1 MAVNDV
7 LEIEMELAGA
17 SRPREELRD
26 PEKNYNKM
34 ELEDLKNKFTGL
46 NLLRFLRF
54 INMPSDYVIIGQPE
68 FFERVSQII
77 ENFDIKKIR
86 HYMIWNVLNQ
96 SAPFLHREVRD
107 ENFRFYKQIL
117 LGQEKQEDRWKIA
130 VKVIDA
136 SIGEALGKLY
146 VEKYFGEN
154 ARKKWK

>member
-26 PEKNYNKM
+26 PEKTTINGIRRF
-34 ELEDLKNKFTGL
+34 KNKFTGL

-77 ENFDIKKIR
+77 ENFDIKK
-86 HYMIWNVLNQ
+86 
-96 SAPFLHREVRD
+96 
-107 ENFRFYKQIL
+107 
-117 LGQEKQEDRWKIA
+117 
-130 VKVIDA
+130 
-136 SIGEALGKLY
+136 
-146 VEKYFGEN
+146 
-154 ARKKWK
+154 